1 MEHNN
6 EINEID
12 VMILA
17 VEKKNASNS
26 QTILAV
32 FGMIAGSIPLT
43 IIAPMPILSVLG
55 MGVGTLSGGIAGI
68 VVNEQMH
75 PDNKKKIVNTWDGMT
90 DIVMKYWKISKEI
103 TLKYFGKEI
112 EVASKTMKYVGQ
124 KIEIASEPLIKTYNK
139 VVESIEIKSLEYLE
153 YLEKIN
159 KEIHKENAKK
169 RKEEYGKYM
178 SPMEAEKFK
187 YEQWQRENRIVWY
200 NRDAPSA
207 HQSYWKISA

>member
-6 EINEID
+6 EINETD

-17 VEKKNASNS
+17 VEKKNTSNS

-75 PDNKKKIVNTWDGMT
+75 PDNKKKNCKCLGWNDRYSYEVLERFQGDNF
-90 DIVMKYWKISKEI
+90 EI
-103 TLKYFGKEI
+103 F
-112 EVASKTMKYVGQ
+112 
-124 KIEIASEPLIKTYNK
+124 
-139 VVESIEIKSLEYLE
+139 
-153 YLEKIN
+153 
-159 KEIHKENAKK
+159 
-169 RKEEYGKYM
+169 
-178 SPMEAEKFK
+178 
-187 YEQWQRENRIVWY
+187 W
-200 NRDAPSA
+200 
-207 HQSYWKISA
+207 

>member
-6 EINEID
+6 ETD

-17 VEKKNASNS
+17 VKKKNASNS

-43 IIAPMPILSVLG
+43 IIAPMSILSVLG

-75 PDNKKKIVNTWDGMT
+75 PDNKKKIVNAWNGMT
-90 DIVMKYWKISKEI
+90 DIVMKYWNVSKEI

-124 KIEIASEPLIKTYNK
+124 KIEIGSEPLIKTYNK
-139 VVESIEIKSLEYLE
+139 VVESIQIKSMEYLK
-153 YLEKIN
+153 YLDKIDKEREKEKAKN
-159 KEIHKENAKK
+159 RKEENAK
-169 RKEEYGKYM
+169 YM
-178 SPMEAEKFK
+178 DPMEAEKFK
-187 YEQWQRENRIVWY
+187 YEQWQNENFTSWH
-200 NRDAPSA
+200 NRNFSESA
-207 HQSYWKISA
+207 HQGYWKISA